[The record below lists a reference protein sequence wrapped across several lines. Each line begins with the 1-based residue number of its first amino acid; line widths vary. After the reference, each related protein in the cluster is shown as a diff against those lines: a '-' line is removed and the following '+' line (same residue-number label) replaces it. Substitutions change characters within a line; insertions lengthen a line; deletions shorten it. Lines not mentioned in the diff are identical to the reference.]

1 MTQRL
6 AFIGLGIMGRPMAAH
21 LLNAGYPLT
30 VFSRTRTKAQALL
43 DRGAEWAD
51 SPADAARDA
60 DVVFLCLPDTP
71 DVERCLLGE
80 QGIASAARRGQIV
93 VDHSTISPIST
104 RKLAETLSTLDIT
117 LLDAPVSGG
126 DVGARNA
133 TLSIMVGGEQAAFDR
148 TLPMLQRVGKTIT
161 YCGPSGNG
169 QLTKLVNQ
177 ILVSGTLLAVS
188 EAMSFAVKAGLDP
201 AKTIAAVGSGAAR
214 SWQLEQ
220 LGPKMVAG
228 DFRPGFM
235 VDLMQKDLR
244 LVLEF
249 AASSRTSVPATS
261 LVHQLFNAVQAWG
274 GGRDGTQALYTV
286 LERLAH
292 LH

>member
-1 MTQRL
+1 MIRRL
-6 AFIGLGIMGRPMAAH
+6 AFVGLGIMGRPMAGH
-21 LLNAGYPLT
+21 LLDAGHPLV
-30 VFSRTRTKAQALL
+30 VFTRTKEKAASLL

-51 SPADAARDA
+51 SPADAAKDA

-80 QGIASAARRGQIV
+80 RGVASAARRGQIV
-93 VDHSTISPIST
+93 VDHSTIAPLAT
-104 RKLAETLSTLDIT
+104 RHLAETLAPLGLT

-133 TLSIMVGGEQAAFDR
+133 TLSIMVGGDPAAFER
-148 TLPMLQRVGKTIT
+148 ALPLLQRLGKTIT

-188 EAMSFAVKAGLDP
+188 EALTFATKAGLDP
-201 AKTIAAVGSGAAR
+201 AKTIEAVGGGAAK

-220 LGPKMVAG
+220 LGPKMLAG

-235 VDLMQKDLR
+235 VDLMQKDLG

-249 AASSRTSVPATS
+249 AAQNRTSLPATS

-286 LERLAH
+286 LEKLAH
-292 LH
+292 LN

>member
-1 MTQRL
+1 MIRRL
-6 AFIGLGIMGRPMAAH
+6 AFIGLGIMGRPMAGH
-21 LLNAGYPLT
+21 LLDAGYPLT
-30 VFSRTRTKAQALL
+30 VFTRTKDKAESLL
-43 DRGAEWAD
+43 GRGAEWAD

-71 DVERCLLGE
+71 DVERVLLGDR
-80 QGIASAARRGQIV
+80 GVALASRRGQVV
-93 VDHSTISPIST
+93 VDHSTIAPLAT
-104 RKLAETLSTLDIT
+104 RRIAETLATLGIN

-126 DVGARNA
+126 DVGARNS
-133 TLSIMVGGEQAAFDR
+133 TLSIMVGGEPSAFER
-148 TLPMLQRVGKTIT
+148 VLPLLHHLGKTIT
-161 YCGPSGNG
+161 HCGASGNG

-177 ILVSGTLLAVS
+177 ILVSGTLLSVC
-188 EAMSFAVKAGLDP
+188 EAMSFAAKAGLDP
-201 AKTIAAVGSGAAR
+201 AKTIEAVSSGAAK

-274 GGRDGTQALYTV
+274 GGRDGTQSLYTV

-292 LH
+292 LQ